1 MRKKL
6 NQIRKLVDKNPNK
19 TETRK
24 MFYKMQKEYKKL
36 IKGKRK
42 SFEENTITKLESLY
56 SQDKN
61 EFWKYLKSM
70 KKTHN

>member
-1 MRKKL
+1 
-6 NQIRKLVDKNPNK
+6 
-19 TETRK
+19 

-70 KKTHN
+70 KKSSGITQTCNPFQESIP